1 MVVLFSTMKSMLLVD
16 TMGKYIFVGLK
27 PGSKLKH
34 TNDSSILEHLFNIKV
49 YKYWLIGSF
58 KLE

>member
-34 TNDSSILEHLFNIKV
+34 TNDSSILEHL
-49 YKYWLIGSF
+49 LI
-58 KLE
+58 